1 MAFNPFAASPAQEQ
15 RRFGFKR
22 EAGAEFVVMPAV
34 FDVTGIEAVLPELS
48 GSGRPVLAGVH
59 VLANSREAEF
69 LANEVPGVRIPEP
82 IVMRMRL
89 AEAAGRGPEEG
100 IRIAVEVAAALM
112 GQTAGIVL
120 SGSGPLNEAAGAI
133 RAKLL

>member
-1 MAFNPFAASPAQEQ
+1 
-15 RRFGFKR
+15 
-22 EAGAEFVVMPAV
+22 
-34 FDVTGIEAVLPELS
+34 
-48 GSGRPVLAGVH
+48 

-82 IVMRMRL
+82 VVMRMRL
-89 AEAAGRGPEEG
+89 AEAEGRGREEG
-100 IRIAVEVAAALM
+100 IRIAVEVATALA
-112 GQTAGIVL
+112 GRIAGIVL